1 MSDGDKK
8 KETMSNVDSDEEEDV
23 EDVEDDEEDDDD
35 IIASE
40 PLYHVLAEFLLT
52 PDNKNIAT
60 VLSDICKELKL
71 IRKTLTT
78 LDESITA
85 QESTKH

>member
-1 MSDGDKK
+1 MNDGDKK
-8 KETMSNVDSDEEEDV
+8 KETMSNVDSDEEEDI
-23 EDVEDDEEDDDD
+23 EDVEDDDD

-71 IRKTLTT
+71 IRETLTT
-78 LDESITA
+78 LDESITV
-85 QESTKH
+85 QESTKR

>member
-8 KETMSNVDSDEEEDV
+8 KETMSNVDSDSDEEEDV
-23 EDVEDDEEDDDD
+23 EEDASDDD

-52 PDNKNIAT
+52 SDNKNIAT

-71 IRKTLTT
+71 IRETLTT
-78 LDESITA
+78 LDESITT
-85 QESTKH
+85 QESTKR

>member
-8 KETMSNVDSDEEEDV
+8 KETMSNVDSDEEEDI
-23 EDVEDDEEDDDD
+23 EDVEDDDD

-71 IRKTLTT
+71 IRETLTT

-85 QESTKH
+85 QESTKR

>member
-1 MSDGDKK
+1 MNDGDKK
-8 KETMSNVDSDEEEDV
+8 KETMSNVDSDEEEDI
-23 EDVEDDEEDDDD
+23 EDVEDDDD

-52 PDNKNIAT
+52 SDNKNIAT

-71 IRKTLTT
+71 IRETLTT
-78 LDESITA
+78 LDESITV
-85 QESTKH
+85 QESTKR